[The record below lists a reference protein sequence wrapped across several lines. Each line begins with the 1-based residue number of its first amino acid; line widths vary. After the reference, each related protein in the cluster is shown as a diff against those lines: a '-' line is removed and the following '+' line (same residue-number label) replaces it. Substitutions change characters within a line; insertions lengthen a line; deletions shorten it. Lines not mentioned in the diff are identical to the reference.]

1 MNSDLLDE
9 IYDQTEILRQEELA
23 LMQDL
28 ELCGE
33 RYKNL
38 ELICEGGMKYVYRCL
53 DSHTDREVVMVKPKS
68 EEINEL
74 FVREGRLNSFLQH
87 PNIMPVYDVGLIKE
101 NEPFFTMKEVLGE
114 DMNKVMTQDYLLANM
129 IDIFVKICE
138 GVNYAHSLGVVHLDL
153 KPANIRIGNFGEV
166 VICDWGI
173 AELGQGVSTAHECFL
188 DKDLSK
194 VLKYIRKGTNE
205 NIKGTPGYIAP
216 ERFEKQSP
224 QASNDIYAL
233 AAMLYEILSGQR
245 PVQLRSTSER
255 SLSCPDKLGAN
266 FLPHG
271 LVAIC
276 NKGLSSQ
283 ASQRYLSMSEML
295 EDLKRYV
302 QGYATNAEKASLLR
316 LLKLM
321 YLRNKSFCLLLFSSL
336 SCLAMLILYS
346 VIQIEESR
354 QLAVQEKES
363 AVRARKQVERLNK
376 NLQEKELAR
385 QELLKLE
392 SKRQLM
398 IAYNSLAKKDFS
410 EMNKAFSVARQFDP
424 NSSGVLY
431 FQGRLYIAERNWAE
445 ATSTFQ
451 KMKHEKA
458 MSLVKVLQG
467 LDILELLQHMDEIVS
482 HLDYAFSE
490 YLLLSL
496 MKNEI
501 TLEERVQCYRW
512 YLKVSHRGLAHLP
525 NLKVN
530 TYKTGKE
537 VILRDELGIKNP
549 GPLYLLKPLKVDL
562 FNSGIIYPES
572 LNICSSL
579 EELSLQKTGVL
590 GAGNLQMKNL
600 KKLNISQT
608 SSNDSYQ
615 FMGMPNLEELDISS
629 TRIHNM
635 LGFKELK
642 KLKLLIIDASQ
653 ETDIKRD
660 LPKLQYKIKN
670 IP

>member
-1 MNSDLLDE
+1 MNLDVLEE
-9 IYDQTEILRQEELA
+9 IYDQTESLRKQELD
-23 LMQDL
+23 LIQDL

-33 RYKNL
+33 RYVDL

-53 DSHTDREVVMVKPKS
+53 DSHTDREVIMVKPKDA
-68 EEINEL
+68 ELNEL

-101 NEPFFTMKEVLGE
+101 NEPFFTMKEVLGQ
-114 DMNKVMTQDYLLANM
+114 DMNKVMMQDYVLANM

-166 VICDWGI
+166 VVCDWGI
-173 AELGQGVSTAHECFL
+173 AELGQEVSTAHDCFL

-194 VLKYIRKGTNE
+194 VLKYIRKGTSE

-216 ERFEKQSP
+216 ERFEKQPP

-233 AAMLYEILSGQR
+233 AAMLYEILTGQR

-255 SLSCPDKLGAN
+255 SLCCPDKLGAN

-276 NKGLSSQ
+276 NKGLSSNS
-283 ASQRYLSMSEML
+283 SQRYLSMSEML

-302 QGYATNAEKASLLR
+302 QGYATSAENASLLR
-316 LLKLM
+316 LWRLM
-321 YLRNKSFCLLLFSSL
+321 YLRNKGFCLLLLSSL
-336 SCLAMLILYS
+336 SFVAILISYS
-346 VIQIEESR
+346 VAQIEESR
-354 QLAVQEKES
+354 QLAVQEKE
-363 AVRARKQVERLNK
+363 RALASRDQVERLNK
-376 NLQEKELAR
+376 NLKEKEVAR

-398 IAYNSLAKKDFS
+398 IAYNSLAKKDFQG
-410 EMNKAFSVARQFDP
+410 MKKAFSVARQFDP
-424 NSSGVLY
+424 ENSGILY
-431 FQGRLYIAERNWAE
+431 FQGRQNLAEMNWNE
-445 ATSTFQ
+445 ATAAFK
-451 KMKHEKA
+451 KMKHSEALDLVNRLKPLSA
-458 MSLVKVLQG
+458 MSL
-467 LDILELLQHMDEIVS
+467 LENMDEIVS
-482 HLDYAFSE
+482 HLDHPFSE
-490 YLLLSL
+490 YFLLNL
-496 MKNEI
+496 MNSGL
-501 TLEERVQCYRW
+501 TLKEKTQCYRW
-512 YLKVSHRGLAHLP
+512 FLKVSHRGLAHLP
-525 NLKVN
+525 KLEVQA
-530 TYKTGKE
+530 YKGGTE
-537 VILRDELGIKNP
+537 VILRDELAIKNP
-549 GPLYLLKPLKVDL
+549 GPLYLLNPVKIDL
-562 FNSGIIYPES
+562 FNSAIIYPER
-572 LNICSSL
+572 LNECDSL

-590 GAGNLQMKNL
+590 GAGNLKIKNL
-600 KKLNISQT
+600 RKMNISQT

-615 FMGMPNLEELDISS
+615 FMGMPNLEELDISG

-653 ETDIKRD
+653 EKDLKRD
-660 LPKLQYKIKN
+660 LPQLTYKIKRH
-670 IP
+670 